1 MEKYARWEKHKTEQQ
16 SKKGRG
22 KVKQNK
28 EEKCKKQERQGG
40 GKSMSKGEDKQR
52 EGGQE
57 KESAWRYTHIMMI

>member
-1 MEKYARWEKHKTEQQ
+1 M
-16 SKKGRG
+16 
-22 KVKQNK
+22 KQNK

-57 KESAWRYTHIMMI
+57 KESAWRYTHTHHDDTTFREAGNMREK